1 MVLQWVSTQEE
12 LPNDMEDILIF
23 NEEDGAE
30 HIGYFFAAKR
40 QFIRY
45 LDGENIEKVTHWM
58 PLPKPPKFGLSSL
71 RR

>member
-30 HIGYFFAAKR
+30 HIGYFLQLR
-40 QFIRY
+40 DS
-45 LDGENIEKVTHWM
+45 LSVTWM
-58 PLPKPPKFGLSSL
+58 VKI
-71 RR
+71 